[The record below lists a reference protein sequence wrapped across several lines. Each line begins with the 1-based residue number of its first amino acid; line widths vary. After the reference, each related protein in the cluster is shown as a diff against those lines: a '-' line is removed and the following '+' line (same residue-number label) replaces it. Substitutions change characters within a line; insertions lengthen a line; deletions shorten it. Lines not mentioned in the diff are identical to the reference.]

1 MPSVPAPTGPSPGLN
16 LGPGAT
22 SPLDPRCSAGFTL
35 IEVLVVSIVIAV
47 LAAIALPTFLR
58 QSEGGYD
65 AAAKSDTAALASL
78 MEQCWVKEEDFRKC
92 DTEAKLTGDPADR
105 TGLPIGSGRGEVDI
119 TDATTDTY
127 RLTAQSRSG
136 TEYTIVRPAS
146 GALQRTC
153 NRSNRGGCSPDG
165 TW

>member
-1 MPSVPAPTGPSPGLN
+1 MHTPRPSL
-16 LGPGAT
+16 
-22 SPLDPRCSAGFTL
+22 RCAAGFTL

-58 QSEGGYD
+58 QTDGGYD

-78 MEQCWVKEEDFRKC
+78 LEQCWVKEDDFRQC
-92 DTEAKLTGDPADR
+92 DTEAKLTGDPADK
-105 TGLPIGSGRGEVDI
+105 TGLPIGGGRGQVRIEA
-119 TDATTDTY
+119 ATVDTY

-136 TEYTIVRPAS
+136 TDYTIVRPAS
-146 GALQRTC
+146 GARERTC
-153 NRSNRGGCSPDG
+153 TRSNRGGCAPDG